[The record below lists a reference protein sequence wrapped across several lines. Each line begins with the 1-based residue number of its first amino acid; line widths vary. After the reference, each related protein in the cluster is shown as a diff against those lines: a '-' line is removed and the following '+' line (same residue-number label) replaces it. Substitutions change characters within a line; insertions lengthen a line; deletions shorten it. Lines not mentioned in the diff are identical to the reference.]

1 MSSKRYRPWNPDQM
15 VLFPYAMRDKLKTD
29 EGHEVYRHRR
39 HIVEPVIGHEE
50 ARRFRRFS
58 LRGIT
63 KVRGEWTLVSLVHNL
78 LKLVNAPPHS
88 RQQAP
93 QLA

>member
-15 VLFPYAMRDKLKTD
+15 VLFPHAMRDALE
-29 EGHEVYRHRR
+29 EG
-39 HIVEPVIGHEE
+39 HIVEPVFGHVKE

-78 LKLVNAPPHS
+78 LKVVNAPLHS
-88 RQQAP
+88 YQQAP